1 MISKQYHFK
10 IYIMKEEKII
20 VPTSGYL
27 MLLVFVI
34 LFLGGITAIVVL
46 QNPWFGISVFLAIVT
61 MFGFIMVQPNGS
73 RVLLLFG
80 KYVGTVKKNGFYWV
94 NPFYTKKGISLRASN
109 FDSERL
115 KVNDKLGNP
124 IMISTILV
132 WRVQNTYKAAF
143 DVDNYENF
151 VRVQTDAAV
160 RKLASMYPYDNFADE
175 GHTEDITLRSSVNE
189 VSEALE
195 KEIDERSSFSLKGG
209 ETAALQRIEDYFWN
223 SNAIACYKET
233 RNELLGENYS
243 SKFSAWLAQGCLSP
257 KLIFCELQKY
267 EAERTKNDSTYWMF
281 FELMWR
287 DFFRFMG
294 KKHENKI
301 FQKGGTKEE
310 IDSSWENDEALL
322 QLWIEGRTGVPFI
335 DANMRELAAT
345 GFMSNRGRQNVASF
359 LVKDL
364 LDEFGDKIKLFRDPT
379 RGGLGTVLHEIA
391 TDIELGVFI
400 KEVHIPIEKQ
410 VAAACEM
417 LGLDPMYVANEGVFI
432 AIVDPSVENEV
443 LALMRNHEKGKNA
456 SIIGEITDEHPN
468 KVVLKSLI
476 GGKRIVSPLVGEQLP
491 RIC

>member
-1 MISKQYHFK
+1 
-10 IYIMKEEKII
+10 MKEEKII

-124 IMISTILV
+124 IMISAILV

-195 KEIDERSSFSLKGG
+195 KEIDERLSIAGIEVLEARIGYLAYAQEIANAMLKRQQA
-209 ETAALQRIEDYFWN
+209 TAIVAARHKIVEGAVSMVEMAL
-223 SNAIACYKET
+223 T
-233 RNELLGENYS
+233 EL
-243 SKFSAWLAQGCLSP
+243 
-257 KLIFCELQKY
+257 
-267 EAERTKNDSTYWMF
+267 
-281 FELMWR
+281 
-287 DFFRFMG
+287 G
-294 KKHENKI
+294 KKNIVEL
-301 FQKGGTKEE
+301 
-310 IDSSWENDEALL
+310 DDE
-322 QLWIEGRTGVPFI
+322 RK
-335 DANMRELAAT
+335 AA
-345 GFMSNRGRQNVASF
+345 MVSNLMVI
-359 LVKDL
+359 LC
-364 LDEFGDKIKLFRDPT
+364 GDKDATPVLNT
-379 RGGLGTVLHEIA
+379 GTLN
-391 TDIELGVFI
+391 
-400 KEVHIPIEKQ
+400 Q
-410 VAAACEM
+410 
-417 LGLDPMYVANEGVFI
+417 
-432 AIVDPSVENEV
+432 
-443 LALMRNHEKGKNA
+443 
-456 SIIGEITDEHPN
+456 
-468 KVVLKSLI
+468 
-476 GGKRIVSPLVGEQLP
+476 
-491 RIC
+491 